1 MNTLEATYGLWGLI
15 TYMAKINK
23 YRADTA
29 LINRDFARVGGI
41 KIGAPAVVV
50 AGPLPPRFEPRADSS
65 TSVRRRPH
73 SKRDTNRPTCE
84 DGAPV
89 QIRDKSFRKCWSEE
103 WNTSPPLSPEQFYLS
118 LGAMAMLIALT
129 LSDSSGTAF
138 DRMTTLAGPPVPG
151 VGLRDK
157 VPAQPL
163 PVLAHGLEDRVNTTI
178 DLVGE
183 IGETALTLG
192 MFSEQDEKL
201 ELGAL
206 KLDWWLESTDAVG
219 GKMGS

>member
-1 MNTLEATYGLWGLI
+1 MNTLEATYALWGLI
-15 TYMAKINK
+15 TYMAKIDK
-23 YRADTA
+23 HRAGTA
-29 LINRDFARVGGI
+29 LINRDFARVGVI
-41 KIGAPAVVV
+41 KISAPAVVV
-50 AGPLPPRFEPRADSS
+50 AGPLPLRFEPRADSS

-73 SKRDTNRPTCE
+73 SKRDTKTPTSK
-84 DGAPV
+84 DRAPV

-118 LGAMAMLIALT
+118 LGAMAVLIALT
-129 LSDSSGTAF
+129 LSDSSSTAF

-151 VGLRDK
+151 IRLRDK

-163 PVLAHGLEDRVNTTI
+163 PVLAHGLENKVKTTI

-192 MFSEQDEKL
+192 VFREQNENL
-201 ELGAL
+201 ELGAP